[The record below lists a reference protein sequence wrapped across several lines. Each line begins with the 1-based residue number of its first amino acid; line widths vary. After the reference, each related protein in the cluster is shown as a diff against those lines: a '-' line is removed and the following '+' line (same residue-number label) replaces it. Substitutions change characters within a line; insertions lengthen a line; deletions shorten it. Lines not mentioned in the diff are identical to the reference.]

1 MKINGGYLQVKPWLA
16 SVVILITIVTATVA
30 IGQAL
35 TIGPLKTRTDALEV
49 KVETINLEF
58 SKAIAEMRRDQ
69 EYILKMLEKMDLKLE
84 KMR

>member
-84 KMR
+84 KLR